1 MRGRWTPGR
10 GFDLLSLS
18 RMSVRAVQRWEE
30 VTHAE
35 RSLDFEILQLAPVL
49 LVLGF
54 EFCVEVEFE
63 NARLFDLK
71 SVRLLRLREMVSA
84 GDGKRGERA
93 EQTFVSRPRT
103 TLISPALFLTSVS
116 TTSTFLCAAWR
127 DSCSCSTN
135 QLHLPAQE
143 RTNRHPQLLS
153 PPAVPRAPSSRRPL
167 VQKYQL
173 RPPVRAPSPWDSRP
187 LADPSLLPSA

>member
-63 NARLFDLK
+63 NARLL
-71 SVRLLRLREMVSA
+71 EI
-84 GDGKRGERA
+84 GRA
-93 EQTFVSRPRT
+93 HV
-103 TLISPALFLTSVS
+103 
-116 TTSTFLCAAWR
+116 
-127 DSCSCSTN
+127 
-135 QLHLPAQE
+135 
-143 RTNRHPQLLS
+143 
-153 PPAVPRAPSSRRPL
+153 
-167 VQKYQL
+167 
-173 RPPVRAPSPWDSRP
+173 
-187 LADPSLLPSA
+187 